1 MQYPAHT
8 CAWPLPLSLVL
19 ILAAGCSSNPRQPQ
33 QAQRTEAEAAA
44 RCPSGYTMTC
54 EARRTGRIR
63 HGSFGKNYE
72 KCACVPEGFELPP
85 SPVIPRL

>member
-1 MQYPAHT
+1 MQYPART
-8 CAWPLPLSLVL
+8 GVWPLPLSLVL
-19 ILAAGCSSNPRQPQ
+19 ILAAGCTSNPQ

-44 RCPSGYTMTC
+44 RCPSGHTMTC

>member
-1 MQYPAHT
+1 
-8 CAWPLPLSLVL
+8 
-19 ILAAGCSSNPRQPQ
+19 
-33 QAQRTEAEAAA
+33 
-44 RCPSGYTMTC
+44 MTC

>member
-1 MQYPAHT
+1 MPFRIGLLRGLMPVAGLLIVAT
-8 CAWPLPLSLVL
+8 GCA
-19 ILAAGCSSNPRQPQ
+19 SNPRHADPGQ
-33 QAQRTEAEAAA
+33 TEA
-44 RCPSGYTMTC
+44 RVKCPPSHTMTC
-54 EARRTGRIR
+54 EARMTGRIR